1 MDIIHALDEEK
12 IQQIPSMP
20 LCSLSSSSLNS
31 ARKST
36 SSQSVVISV
45 WCDE

>member
-20 LCSLSSSSLNS
+20 FCSLSSSSLNS
-31 ARKST
+31 TRKS
-36 SSQSVVISV
+36 SSNQSVVIVLLS
-45 WCDE
+45 EK